1 VSRLKRP
8 REPPGNKRKTDFWS
22 RKRNVYHG
30 IGRLIRPPEKRGGII
45 MAEKMEKARKREMIE
60 SVVEKFVLL
69 PESDKTFIAGYLV
82 GKEEERAKWEKRQ
95 QVATA

>member
-1 VSRLKRP
+1 
-8 REPPGNKRKTDFWS
+8 
-22 RKRNVYHG
+22 
-30 IGRLIRPPEKRGGII
+30 